1 MIDIDAMDIE
11 IKKMGLEH
19 DIAAYRAQILDRKRK
34 LMQIRKDQVVVENQ
48 MKDLEEK
55 IQAKEEEYTTL

>member
-1 MIDIDAMDIE
+1 MDFDAMDIE
-11 IKKMGLEH
+11 IKRMSIEH

-34 LMQIRKDQVVVENQ
+34 LMQIKKDQIIVENQ
-48 MKDLEEK
+48 MRDLEEK